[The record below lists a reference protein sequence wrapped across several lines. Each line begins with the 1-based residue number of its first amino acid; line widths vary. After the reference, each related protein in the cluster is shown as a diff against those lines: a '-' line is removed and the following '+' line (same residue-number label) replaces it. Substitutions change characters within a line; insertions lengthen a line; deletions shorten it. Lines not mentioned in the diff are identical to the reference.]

1 MSDFSSKLFLL
12 FCFDWQLEWF
22 KQNNFISCDVVK
34 KEIWYHHVALVF
46 QQLRYFVLAHKDQIS
61 NEQSLNLDLGQG
73 YSKSKKW
80 HSIFQQDEAVKS
92 PLALFKKNTFL
103 VQVALA
109 DVIVISLGETL
120 QRHQKTASDLPLPTI
135 EKKTRGQRVRFWPF
149 ELCRSNGPTADA
161 INLLQLYR
169 YTVRFEQ
176 RACKQIHSYN

>member
-12 FCFDWQLEWF
+12 FCFDWWLEWF

-34 KEIWYHHVALVF
+34 KEIWYHPVALVF

-92 PLALFKKNTFL
+92 PLASFTKKCFSSSSSRCHSHLFGGDSSETPENRQRLAPPYHWKKM
-103 VQVALA
+103 
-109 DVIVISLGETL
+109 
-120 QRHQKTASDLPLPTI
+120 
-135 EKKTRGQRVRFWPF
+135 RGQRVRFWPF